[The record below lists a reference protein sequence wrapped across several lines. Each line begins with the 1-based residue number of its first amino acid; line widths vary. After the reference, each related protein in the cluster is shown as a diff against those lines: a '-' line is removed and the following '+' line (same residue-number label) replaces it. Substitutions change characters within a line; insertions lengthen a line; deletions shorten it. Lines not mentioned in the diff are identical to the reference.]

1 VPLIAKEQALG
12 LLHLGSYS
20 YNAFKEEH
28 APIAQE
34 LANQV
39 AIALENAR
47 LLEELNNTYKKLE
60 ESYLDLKEID
70 RIKSDIISS
79 VSHEL
84 RTPLTIVKSAVE
96 IATEEED
103 KGERNKLLI
112 VCRRALD
119 KIES

>member
-1 VPLIAKEQALG
+1 M
-12 LLHLGSYS
+12 GSYS